1 MQRAHPQKLAV
12 REREVLALML
22 RKQGGSYRQI
32 AAQLRQREGISPKY
46 NTNAAYLDVL
56 HALG

>member
-1 MQRAHPQKLAV
+1 
-12 REREVLALML
+12 ML